1 MHRFTT
7 EEELEI
13 INYYL
18 IPKSIDDIAEHFDF
32 PISTAYSIVKKLL
45 KKYEVP
51 RHSKEITDKLKQE
64 ARVKTN
70 LKKYGTPYYNN
81 PEKFKA
87 TMLEKYGVENPSQ
100 LSDVKIKK
108 EETVLKHYGVKHP
121 FQADTIKEK
130 IKQTSM
136 ERYGAEF
143 YTQTVYYK
151 ERVKKTC
158 NEKYGKDNYNQT
170 AEAKER
176 LKKTCL
182 EKYGVDNPSKCS
194 EFHQKKIATSRKN
207 WGVDYAWQCVEIK
220 EKRKE
225 TNLEKYG
232 FESVSQSPEIKEKMK
247 KTNLEKYGV
256 EHYAQWENAE
266 MNRRHICKIND
277 VSFDSFPELCFYLYY
292 HSQGIDIS
300 RPKECFNYTYNGILH
315 YYHPDFKIGEVFYEI
330 KGDHF
335 LTSDGTW
342 CNPFDHSQ
350 DELYEAKH
358 QCALANNV
366 VILYSEDQKKYTA
379 WFFKN
384 NYKQEDF
391 FIKK

>member
-81 PEKFKA
+81 SEKFKA

-100 LSDVKIKK
+100 LNDVKIKK

-207 WGVDYAWQCVEIK
+207 WGVDYA
-220 EKRKE
+220 
-225 TNLEKYG
+225 
-232 FESVSQSPEIKEKMK
+232 
-247 KTNLEKYGV
+247 
-256 EHYAQWENAE
+256 
-266 MNRRHICKIND
+266 
-277 VSFDSFPELCFYLYY
+277 
-292 HSQGIDIS
+292 
-300 RPKECFNYTYNGILH
+300 
-315 YYHPDFKIGEVFYEI
+315 
-330 KGDHF
+330 
-335 LTSDGTW
+335 
-342 CNPFDHSQ
+342 
-350 DELYEAKH
+350 
-358 QCALANNV
+358 
-366 VILYSEDQKKYTA
+366 
-379 WFFKN
+379 
-384 NYKQEDF
+384 
-391 FIKK
+391 